1 MTTLKSLIAEEKLI
15 HSKMKKVI
23 SHVQRESKDWIQNT
37 ILIDGYD
44 VPFKYKRKKRY
55 KSLKGA
61 RVDIAYY
68 PSSELLAGIEFEMM
82 KVVKIALS

>member
-1 MTTLKSLIAEEKLI
+1 MATLKSLIAEEKLI
-15 HSKMKKVI
+15 HSKMKKVV
-23 SHVQRESKDWIQNT
+23 SHVQRQTEDWIQNT
-37 ILIDGYD
+37 ILIDGYE
-44 VPFKYKRKKRY
+44 VPFKYKRKKMY

-82 KVVKIALS
+82 KVVKLAIS

>member
-1 MTTLKSLIAEEKLI
+1 MTSLKALIAEEKLI
-15 HSKMKKVI
+15 HSTMKKVI

-68 PSSELLAGIEFEMM
+68 PSSELLIGIEFEMM
-82 KVVKIALS
+82 KVVKIAIS

>member
-15 HSKMKKVI
+15 HSKMKKVV

-61 RVDIAYY
+61 RVDLAYY

-82 KVVKIALS
+82 KVVKIAIS

>member
-1 MTTLKSLIAEEKLI
+1 MASLKALIAEEKLI

-44 VPFKYKRKKRY
+44 VPFKYKRKKKY

-82 KVVKIALS
+82 KVVKIAQS